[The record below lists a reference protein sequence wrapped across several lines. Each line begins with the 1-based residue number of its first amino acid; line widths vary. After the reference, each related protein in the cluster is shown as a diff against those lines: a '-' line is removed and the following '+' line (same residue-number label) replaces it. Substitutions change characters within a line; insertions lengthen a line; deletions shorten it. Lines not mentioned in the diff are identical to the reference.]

1 MSNGNDYH
9 KSYKY
14 TGSDSYLKK
23 RQRDDY
29 SKSNE
34 DYNSIYMFN
43 IRL

>member
-14 TGSDSYLKK
+14 PVSDSYLRK

-29 SKSNE
+29 PKSND
-34 DYNSIYMFN
+34 DYKSIY
-43 IRL
+43 I